1 MFKKIK
7 LFYFSIFI
15 ILSINYSNN
24 YIIIPFK
31 STKKNYNLTYDN
43 SCDFTSKFKE
53 EINKNQLY
61 VRIPIG
67 EPKKDAIFFLTMNDY
82 FGLLMNTCP
91 KGMISLYHPY
101 KSKTFTYDP
110 ESSCTYY
117 DLFKAKI
124 GNDNFSFYNNQQM
137 KETVII
143 NSDIIVDNNTYSR
156 NEYELGT
163 YCGKI
168 GLIVRAY
175 YPHFYVNFISYLKKN
190 NIIQSY
196 QWGIFFFDENKN
208 YNIDKEIQNNYD
220 GFYIAGLTE
229 SDYLNIF
236 KTNIIYNTYFQNP
249 IYTAIGGKFDKIY
262 FNYLD
267 NIINCSEV
275 TNFEI
280 NIEKNYITCPPEYWE
295 NIKKYYFNQYF
306 ENDKCKEIVSDDK
319 YSKGDSMIICNL
331 TIKEELKNFPKLNLL
346 YKELN
351 ANFTLTYKDLF
362 IEIDN
367 KIYFLITYP
376 QGTNLVWNLG
386 KILIKKYSFMF
397 DQDKKQIYYI
407 HFRNDDSADDN
418 EYKNDKSNNDVN
430 NNTRKDNKIYIY
442 LSIIIIFIIIAGI
455 VGFIFGRKIWE
466 KHRKRKAFE
475 LDDNYDYTKEND
487 NEYESNIIN

>member
-1 MFKKIK
+1 M
-7 LFYFSIFI
+7 
-15 ILSINYSNN
+15 
-24 YIIIPFK
+24 
-31 STKKNYNLTYDN
+31 
-43 SCDFTSKFKE
+43 
-53 EINKNQLY
+53 
-61 VRIPIG
+61 
-67 EPKKDAIFFLTMNDY
+67 
-82 FGLLMNTCP
+82 
-91 KGMISLYHPY
+91 
-101 KSKTFTYDP
+101 
-110 ESSCTYY
+110 
-117 DLFKAKI
+117 
-124 GNDNFSFYNNQQM
+124 GN
-137 KETVII
+137 
-143 NSDIIVDNNTYSR
+143 
-156 NEYELGT
+156 
-163 YCGKI
+163 
-168 GLIVRAY
+168 
-175 YPHFYVNFISYLKKN
+175 
-190 NIIQSY
+190 
-196 QWGIFFFDENKN
+196 FFFGENKN

-236 KTNIIYNTYFQNP
+236 KTNTIYNTYFQNP

-351 ANFTLTYKDLF
+351 ANFTLTYKDVF

-407 HFRNDDSADDN
+407 HFRNDDSAADD
-418 EYKNDKSNNDVN
+418 EYQNDKSNNDIN